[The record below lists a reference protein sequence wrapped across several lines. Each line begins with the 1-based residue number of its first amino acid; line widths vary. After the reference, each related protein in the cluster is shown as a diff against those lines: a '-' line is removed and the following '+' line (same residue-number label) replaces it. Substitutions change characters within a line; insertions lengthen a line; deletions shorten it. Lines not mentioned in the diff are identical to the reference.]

1 MAKMLLVNDFVDP
14 LGWLKGACIDAKVT
28 GVQPE
33 DGDLLIELSDQ
44 YQTVTITL
52 SQNHL
57 KTLNLSQ
64 VAKILSEFRGNYLLR
79 ALAYRIE
86 DD

>member
-1 MAKMLLVNDFVDP
+1 MARMLLVNDLVDP
-14 LGWLKGACIDAKVT
+14 PGWLNGARIDAKVT
-28 GVQPE
+28 GVQSE

-64 VAKILSEFRGNYLLR
+64 AAEILSKFRGNYLLR
-79 ALAYRIE
+79 ALAYSIE

>member
-1 MAKMLLVNDFVDP
+1 MARMLLVNDLVDP
-14 LGWLKGACIDAKVT
+14 PGWLNCACIDSKVT
-28 GVQPE
+28 GVQSE
-33 DGDLLIELSDQ
+33 DGDLLIEHSDQ
-44 YQTVTITL
+44 DQTVTITL

-57 KTLNLSQ
+57 KTLTLSY
-64 VAKILSEFRGNYLLR
+64 VAKLISEFRGNYLLR

>member
-1 MAKMLLVNDFVDP
+1 MARMLLVNDFVDP
-14 LGWLKGACIDAKVT
+14 LGWLNGACIDAKVT
-28 GVQPE
+28 GVEPE
-33 DGDLLIELSDQ
+33 DGDLLIERSDQ

-64 VAKILSEFRGNYLLR
+64 AAEILSKFRGNYLLR

>member
-1 MAKMLLVNDFVDP
+1 MARMLLANDLVDP
-14 LGWLKGACIDAKVT
+14 LGWLSGVCIDAKVT
-28 GVQPE
+28 GVQSE
-33 DGDLLIELSDQ
+33 DGDLLIELADQ
-44 YQTVTITL
+44 HQTVTITL

-57 KTLNLSQ
+57 KTLTLSY
-64 VAKILSEFRGNYLLR
+64 VAKIMSEFRGNYLLR

>member
-1 MAKMLLVNDFVDP
+1 MARMLLVNDLVDP
-14 LGWLKGACIDAKVT
+14 LGWLNGACIDSKVT
-28 GVQPE
+28 GVQSE

-44 YQTVTITL
+44 DQTVKITL

-57 KTLNLSQ
+57 KTLKLSQ
-64 VAKILSEFRGNYLLR
+64 AAEILSKFRGNYLLR
-79 ALAYRIE
+79 ALAYSIG

>member
-1 MAKMLLVNDFVDP
+1 MARMLLVNDFVDP
-14 LGWLKGACIDAKVT
+14 LGWLNGACVDAKVK
-28 GVQPE
+28 GVQSE
-33 DGDLLIELSDQ
+33 DGDLLIELSSQ
-44 YQTVTITL
+44 YQTATITL

-64 VAKILSEFRGNYLLR
+64 AAKILSEFRGNYLLC

>member
-14 LGWLKGACIDAKVT
+14 LGWLKGACIDAKVKS
-28 GVQPE
+28 VQSE

-44 YQTVTITL
+44 NQTVTITL

-64 VAKILSEFRGNYLLR
+64 VAKIMSEFRGNYLLR

>member
-14 LGWLKGACIDAKVT
+14 LGWLSGVCIDAKVT

-33 DGDLLIELSDQ
+33 DGDLLIELADQ
-44 YQTVTITL
+44 HQTVTITL

-64 VAKILSEFRGNYLLR
+64 VAKIMSEFRGNYLLR

>member
-1 MAKMLLVNDFVDP
+1 MARMLLANDLVDP
-14 LGWLKGACIDAKVT
+14 LGWLKGVCIDAKVT

-57 KTLNLSQ
+57 KTLNLSR